1 MTVLKANDAN
11 QEARQYG
18 RRVVHRIRDLFLQTE
33 PMKQW
38 VELLESELDGTLH
51 ILTMKWQEDVKRATY
66 RN

>member
-1 MTVLKANDAN
+1 MTPLKANDAN

-51 ILTMKWQEDVKRATY
+51 ILTMKWQEDVKRAAY